1 MKKFCSLSKLVLGLS
16 MVGALTGCAQSA
28 KAPVYGVQSDAVS
41 DQACQNN
48 AYLKQYGC
56 SLQRVE
62 QAAQSNEPDAE
73 YALGYM
79 YYNGIGTVKDTET
92 AQVWIKRAAEQGQ
105 PLAISALKTIR
116 QSQFP
121 NMGQVTVNQ
130 ATHAP
135 KKTNNHPVDAH
146 PSKVTTTVSAHQ
158 TKPVAKPIVAM
169 GSLKSMPADHFTVQ
183 LFASPHLDNVRHL
196 EQSLPHNVP
205 MTIASMQKNGATW
218 YLLLAGNFAT
228 RPQATAYVATL
239 PANVKSS
246 GPWIRSFGSL
256 EKQ

>member
-16 MVGALTGCAQSA
+16 MVGALAGCAQSA
-28 KAPVYGVQSDAVS
+28 KAPVYGVQSDAIS

-79 YYNGIGTVKDTET
+79 YYNGIGTVKDAET

-121 NMGQVTVNQ
+121 NMGQVNIGT
-130 ATHAP
+130 AKHAP
-135 KKTNNHPVDAH
+135 KKTHSHPVDVH
-146 PSKVTTTVSAHQ
+146 PAKVAAKVVATTNTH
-158 TKPVAKPIVAM
+158 KPIDSM
-169 GSLKSMPADHFTVQ
+169 GSLKNMPADHFTVQ

-196 EQSLPHNVP
+196 EQTLAHNVP